1 MKDINLTKLVKYIL
15 YEFPFFIIFRGFSNM
30 GRITLGLLSANADNW
45 SSGCGNIRKR
55 WTSVHDVRGG
65 GCLSMNFYHSR
76 IGRQRRM
83 LMVLTGS
90 PILHIFIVEEAG
102 NSLRRESSR
111 RYNGSLNPSIS
122 NNTLISER
130 KEISETEKKSV
141 FCNLC
146 Y

>member
-1 MKDINLTKLVKYIL
+1 
-15 YEFPFFIIFRGFSNM
+15 
-30 GRITLGLLSANADNW
+30 
-45 SSGCGNIRKR
+45 
-55 WTSVHDVRGG
+55 
-65 GCLSMNFYHSR
+65 MNFYHSR